1 VGSTGPKY
9 WVQLD
14 RHSIVFFPYLSI
26 FWAPGWINIILPLFF
41 WCSPFFGPSWAS
53 LYSEASSQFI
63 AITFWDERHSRKIFN
78 LVGPLYRESTSHLK
92 PILQRAIVCFE
103 TVKTPACRC
112 RFVRERTHSLEFP
125 ACKRERRITK
135 RKSWKTERKKW
146 QRETGI

>member
-1 VGSTGPKY
+1 MGSTGTKY
-9 WVQLD
+9 WVTAIPLF
-14 RHSIVFFPYLSI
+14 SFLIVLFFE
-26 FWAPGWINIILPLFF
+26 PGWINIFSL
-41 WCSPFFGPSWAS
+41 SFFGLSWAP

-92 PILQRAIVCFE
+92 PILQRTIVCLE
-103 TVKTPACRC
+103 AVKLETPACRC

-135 RKSWKTERKKW
+135 RTS
-146 QRETGI
+146 